1 MDTLVIKPRM
11 SEKSYALSSSRVYVF
26 DVPTTA
32 NKLQVAEAVSTAY
45 DVEVT
50 NVRTATIK
58 GKQKRLYRNKRWE
71 NGARSDYKKAYVT
84 IKAGQSIPI
93 FAAIEEAEAEEAKA
107 AEKADKAKKKADK
120 KAKKE
125 EK

>member
-1 MDTLVIKPRM
+1 METAMILKPRM
-11 SEKSYALSSSRVYVF
+11 SEKTYALSAGRVYVF

-32 NKLQVAEAVSTAY
+32 NKIEIAKAVADAY
-45 DVEVT
+45 EVEVT
-50 NVRTATIK
+50 NVRTMTIK

-84 IKAGQSIPI
+84 VKAGQSIPI

-107 AEKADKAKKKADK
+107 AEKADK
-120 KAKKE
+120 KAKKDAKKE
-125 EK
+125 GK